1 MLITG
6 ILFDASQQLNAQSQ
20 EGYREESQTRWFEQK
35 GTPIPRIVPILVP

>member
-20 EGYREESQTRWFEQK
+20 EGYREESQTRWFEAHGLQ
-35 GTPIPRIVPILVP
+35 TPGR